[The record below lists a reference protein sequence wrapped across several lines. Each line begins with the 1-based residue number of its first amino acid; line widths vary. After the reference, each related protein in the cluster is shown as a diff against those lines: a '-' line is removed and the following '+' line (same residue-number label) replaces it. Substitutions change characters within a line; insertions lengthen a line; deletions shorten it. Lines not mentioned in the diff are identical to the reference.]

1 MSFAIMWGTWAVV
14 MSLVMGWLARRHLR
28 KDTASNQHVLTYPL
42 IFLIV
47 GIACATFFLA
57 LTVFALYLRVFFL
70 SPVIWFIPAASCLGA
85 VIIVMYVRVRHTIEP
100 SGLRYQTLISGRGFI
115 RWNDVSRVSYIQ
127 LSKQFFIYG
136 TVGEGVGISIMLV
149 SLPEFAHAVLQ
160 NVPPERIDANALN
173 LLEQMAA
180 G

>member
-1 MSFAIMWGTWAVV
+1 
-14 MSLVMGWLARRHLR
+14 
-28 KDTASNQHVLTYPL
+28 
-42 IFLIV
+42 
-47 GIACATFFLA
+47 
-57 LTVFALYLRVFFL
+57 
-70 SPVIWFIPAASCLGA
+70 
-85 VIIVMYVRVRHTIEP
+85 MYVRVRHTIEP